1 MLRNFV
7 AIACLGMLFSLG
19 CGGKAKTP
27 TAGTSTASST
37 AGSTAGPTVS
47 VTAPAMAPKAGEGST
62 VLPVPL
68 PPVDAASWKVKAEAV
83 APPAGL
89 KSHFPLDVK
98 LMLGAAFPSPSVGQA
113 AVIEQVHREKDTA
126 QVLDWIQIDLTKD
139 GPPLRVH
146 LWRDDTPREELPLM
160 GSGQLIKTY
169 ALSPSG
175 ERLAWIGGHTLF
187 VWSKDGTVLLRKPFK
202 GVNKPIEWASFISD
216 DRLALWIDGNV
227 KQIAIP
233 SGEVGPTLPVA
244 GLRSPG
250 GTWLAGYGTQEI
262 AFYAAADHGKVG
274 AIPIP
279 AGYTAAGFM
288 FHPSGKQFTISMRNA
303 SADVIIGIWDLDS
316 GQPVKS
322 AAMTYAGAQRQLA
335 GGLVWA
341 GPDTLLCNSTFFHM
355 GLKDMIGNNRW
366 GNEERLAGPSPDA
379 RFWSIHSLRE
389 PKQTEQLAAKLGPDA
404 KTDTIFLAAAT
415 VPPPE
420 LEAQWIAAAATSVKA
435 VVEGVPE
442 KFKNEIAAGLAEAL
456 AKQGLRSDP
465 EAKVKIEL
473 KIIQEGDGQTTG
485 KDIPQDQLTTA
496 MKEYLKTNPHD
507 KWVQLVTMKNLRI
520 DGTIYDETGKQAAKI
535 QTYLFSRPVDDAGN
549 SDPLWQALAKWEG
562 VMTLPRPLL
571 PGAGGKKSPL
581 PEYITP
587 GIDGL
592 VDPVVQ

>member
-7 AIACLGMLFSLG
+7 AVVCLGMLFSFG

-27 TAGTSTASST
+27 TAGTSAASST

-62 VLPVPL
+62 VLPVAL
-68 PPVDAASWKVKAEAV
+68 PPIDAANWKVKAEAV

-89 KSHFPLDVK
+89 KSHIPLDVK

-126 QVLDWIQIDLTKD
+126 QVIDWIQIDLTKD
-139 GPPLRVH
+139 EPPLRVH
-146 LWRDDTPREELPLM
+146 LWKDDTPREELPLM
-160 GSGQLIKTY
+160 GSGQLMKTY

-227 KQIAIP
+227 KQVAIP

-262 AFYAAADHGKVG
+262 AFYAAADHAKVG

-279 AGYTAAGFM
+279 AGYTPVGFM
-288 FHPSGKQFTISMRNA
+288 FHPGGKQFAISMRNA

-322 AAMTYAGAQRQLA
+322 AAMTYARSQRQLV
-335 GGLVWA
+335 GGLSWA
-341 GPDTLLCNSTFFHM
+341 GPETLLCNQTFFHM

-366 GNEERLAGPSPDA
+366 GNEGQLAGPSPDA
-379 RFWSIHSLRE
+379 RFWSILSLRE
-389 PKQTEQLAAKLGPDA
+389 PKQTEQLAAKLGPGA
-404 KTDTIFLAAAT
+404 KTDTVFLAAAT
-415 VPPPE
+415 VPPTA
-420 LEAQWIAAAATSVKA
+420 LEAEWIAAAATSVKA

-465 EAKVKIEL
+465 EAKVKVEL
-473 KIIQEGDGQTTG
+473 KIIPEADGQTTG
-485 KDIPQDQLTTA
+485 KDIPKDQLTAT

-571 PGAGGKKSPL
+571 PGAAGKKSPL